1 MDAIKEKSKLEAI
14 QKEILLI
21 FQKLKA
27 VEPVMKSDIPLFCIL
42 SGKVLS

>member
-21 FQKLKA
+21 FQELKA
-27 VEPVMKSDIPLFCIL
+27 VEPVMKSDIPRDAKIL
-42 SGKVLS
+42 RCLYS